1 MNFGSRTAVS
11 RAALTNNCL
20 RVSIGIWVALL
31 KENAGSQ
38 EWGAA
43 VRAMR
48 LLVPSRAGFRHGT
61 DVQNHDAVHRKENGG
76 IACEISPR
84 SGASD

>member
-11 RAALTNNCL
+11 RAELTNNCL

-48 LLVPSRAGFRHGT
+48 
-61 DVQNHDAVHRKENGG
+61 
-76 IACEISPR
+76 
-84 SGASD
+84 